1 MSLPGGAQSG
11 AEVMAQF
18 IPARSLGGKLG
29 IVAEVLDGDEVRLRM
44 PFDPTNGG
52 RQSDRHLQSGLSQ
65 SPGVMTA
72 RPWILPS
79 CNR

>member
-1 MSLPGGAQSG
+1 
-11 AEVMAQF
+11 
-18 IPARSLGGKLG
+18 
-29 IVAEVLDGDEVRLRM
+29 VLDDDEVRLRM

-65 SPGVMTA
+65 SPGVITA